1 MIERDYDYD
10 EPKFFRSRLIRRA
23 RVAHIC
29 DHCKE
34 IIPVGQSYVREFCV
48 MAGER
53 PHITV
58 RHAGELG
65 MCPKEIA
72 QIEAEF
78 EAEQK
83 QWAKWE
89 QELDELY

>member
-1 MIERDYDYD
+1 MIDREYDYD
-10 EPKFFRSRLIRRA
+10 DIKLYRSTHIKRA

-34 IIPVGQSYVREFCV
+34 IIPVGTSYVREFWV
-48 MAGER
+48 VYGER
-53 PHITV
+53 PYMTL
-58 RHAGELG
+58 RHAGVLG

-72 QIEAEF
+72 EMQAEIEADE
-78 EAEQK
+78 K
-83 QWAKWE
+83 NWAKFE